1 MPMKNRLKKLEYY
14 MPKVRKG
21 PDLSALSVPELKEL
35 EGYAIKKENGE
46 SFTTAEVE
54 RINKIMSN
62 TRKA

>member
-1 MPMKNRLKKLEYY
+1 

-46 SFTTAEVE
+46 SFTAAEVE